1 MSFDSKV
8 INAVEN
14 GIAKIYPPMWKDRCE
29 MDVFTYLKGL
39 TKKIS
44 IEI

>member
-14 GIAKIYPPMWKDRCE
+14 GIAKIYPPMRKDRCE